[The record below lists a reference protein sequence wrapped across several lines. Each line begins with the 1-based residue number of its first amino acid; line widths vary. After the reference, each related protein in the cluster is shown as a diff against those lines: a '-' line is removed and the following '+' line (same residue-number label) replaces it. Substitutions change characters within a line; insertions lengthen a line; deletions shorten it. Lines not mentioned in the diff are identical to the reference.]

1 MNNLRQYRKSGIRK
15 ALLTEERIKAL
26 NSIGMQWEVLDYLFE
41 RNYLSAFEYYEK
53 HGNLNVPVD
62 YVDQDGIKLGSWLA
76 RLRTSKNRGRLNLS
90 DKQVVQL
97 NKIGMCWGNRNDLA
111 WEKGYEEAERY
122 RKQFGDLGVPK
133 DYMSKKGFR
142 LGRWIQRQR
151 NNQKKGK
158 LSGVRKERLDSLGM
172 IGGVQDFL

>member
-97 NKIGMCWGNRNDLA
+97 NKIGMCWGTEMIWLGKKDMKRRNAIGNSLETWVFPRIICQKKDSDWA
-111 WEKGYEEAERY
+111 VGFKDNEIIRRKASYPGYEKRDWTLLE
-122 RKQFGDLGVPK
+122 
-133 DYMSKKGFR
+133 
-142 LGRWIQRQR
+142 
-151 NNQKKGK
+151 
-158 LSGVRKERLDSLGM
+158 
-172 IGGVQDFL
+172 